1 MKQSGLGR
9 GLDALFTDNT
19 TENGDRISQLS
30 AALILPDENQNR
42 SVFHD
47 ESLEELA
54 QSIRAHGILQPLLVR
69 PDQNGTYRIV
79 AGERRFRAG
88 KLCGLKTYPVI
99 IRDLN
104 ETEAA
109 EMALIENLQR
119 EDLNPLDEARGF
131 LRLTRTFGLTQ
142 EEAAKRV
149 GKSRAAVAN
158 SLRLLKLPPRVL
170 DLLADNTLSAG
181 HARAIL
187 SVSPDAKKLLLAQ
200 KIVSEHLSVRAAETE
215 AKRLMRPDE
224 SDPGQSAQTEYRKR
238 LQGRL
243 SVRLGR
249 KVQILPAKTGH
260 GGKLALSYKNTNELE
275 DLIAALAGE
284 DFLLNE

>member
-1 MKQSGLGR
+1 MKQTGLGR
-9 GLDALFTDNT
+9 GLDALFEDNT
-19 TENGDRISQLS
+19 TESGDRISQLS

-42 SVFHD
+42 STFYD
-47 ESLEELA
+47 ESLNELA
-54 QSIRAHGILQPLLVR
+54 DSIRSHGILQPLLVR

-88 KLCGLKTYPVI
+88 KLCGLKTFPVI
-99 IRDLN
+99 IRDMN
-104 ETEAA
+104 EIEAA

-131 LRLTRTFGLTQ
+131 LRLTQSFGLTQ

-158 SLRLLKLPPRVL
+158 SLRLLKLPPRIL
-170 DLLADNTLSAG
+170 DLISDGTLSAG
-181 HARAIL
+181 HARAVL

-200 KIVSEHLSVRAAETE
+200 KIVAERLSVRAAEAE
-215 AKRLMRPDE
+215 AARLMRPEE
-224 SDPGQSAQTEYRKR
+224 SGEDSAQTEYRKR

-243 SVRLGR
+243 SVRIGR
-249 KVQILPAKTGH
+249 KVQILPAKTGK
-260 GGKLALSYKNTNELE
+260 GGRLAIHYKNTNELE
-275 DLIAALAGE
+275 ELIASLAGE